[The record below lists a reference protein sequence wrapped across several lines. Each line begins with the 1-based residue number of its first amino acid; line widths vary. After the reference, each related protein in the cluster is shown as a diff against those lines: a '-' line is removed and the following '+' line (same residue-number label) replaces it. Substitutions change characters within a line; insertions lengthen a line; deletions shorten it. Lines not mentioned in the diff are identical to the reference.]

1 MTKTETAFF
10 SINTVTEVTKRQV
23 QNLLV
28 DLFET
33 CRPSWLHS
41 VEHVNLPVGL
51 VLNDFRKGG
60 KMQSEEYFHWM
71 QIVPVTDECSLTL
84 LVDNPDYKHYSRN
97 EEKLPEF
104 KEFVLDIEAIQKG
117 LQIMA
122 DKYPRQ
128 WRNKNGIEECDIDIF
143 AQCVVYGE
151 VIYG

>member
-10 SINTVTEVTKRQV
+10 SINKVTVTKRRV
-23 QNLLV
+23 QDLLWL
-28 DLFET
+28 LFE
-33 CRPSWLHS
+33 CGRPSWLHG
-41 VEHVNLPVGL
+41 VINVNLPEGL
-51 VLNDFRKGG
+51 VLNDFKTDN
-60 KMQSEEYFHWM
+60 YFHWQ
-71 QIVPVTDECSLTL
+71 QIVPVTDGCSLTL
-84 LVDNPDYKHYSRN
+84 LVDNPIPAMRSYWQ
-97 EEKLPEF
+97 
-104 KEFVLDIEAIQKG
+104 EFVLNIDSIQKG